1 MFLSMSS
8 CTLVIRSRGIV
19 EMVRAT
25 EGRGALSVSTPSM
38 FLPLSSTL
46 VASRIVRPIPKN
58 GTVANSGSSHF
69 VHELGV
75 GRR

>member
-1 MFLSMSS
+1 MFLSTSS

-38 FLPLSSTL
+38 FLPLSSC
-46 VASRIVRPIPKN
+46 N
-58 GTVANSGSSHF
+58 GRDQSN
-69 VHELGV
+69 
-75 GRR
+75 RRD